1 MGISDK
7 ESLVRNHQTI
17 KVLFV
22 DDNALCRRLMKKLFS
37 RINNLEA
44 ELAVDGNEA
53 LRLTTQNKYDII
65 LMDIQLP
72 HINGYEV
79 TRQIRKREAKLG
91 VYTPIIA
98 VTACVGNEDI
108 IRCSEAGMDDFIPK
122 PIRTENLLSKI
133 RQYSARDET
142 FI

>member
-1 MGISDK
+1 MGTSNK
-7 ESLVRNHQTI
+7 ENLIHNHQKI

-22 DDNALCRRLMKKLFS
+22 DDNDLCRRLMKKLFS
-37 RINNLEA
+37 RINDLEA

-53 LRLTTQNKYDII
+53 LLLTMQNKYDII
-65 LMDIQLP
+65 FMDIQLP

-79 TRQIRKREAKLG
+79 TRKIRKREALQG

-98 VTACVGNEDI
+98 VTACVGIEDI

-122 PIRTENLLSKI
+122 PINTENLLSKI
-133 RQYSARDET
+133 RQYSDRNET
-142 FI
+142 FA